1 MKKTVSAILLLFTL
15 AFAGCFD
22 IKEEIFLEKN
32 GSGTYISTIDMTQ
45 MKDMLT
51 MMKSFMPD
59 SLKEGKEDDFDN
71 LGSLDSLQ
79 NLWKDID
86 KVPGISDVKRE
97 KKDDMVFIVSF
108 RFADMKALNTAM
120 TKRNQKNDSLP
131 EPVSGDF
138 YSFSKGNFNCNDTS
152 FGGLGDAMKGLNDG
166 ASGNDSTAMAMNMLK
181 GFMGDMKYT
190 SIYHMPGKISD
201 YSNKDA
207 KLSAD
212 GKTITLEIN
221 FSNTDKKQTLENK
234 IRYK

>member
-1 MKKTVSAILLLFTL
+1 MKKTVSAVLILLSL

-32 GSGTYISTIDMTQ
+32 GSGTYVSTIDMTQ
-45 MKDMLT
+45 MKEMLN

-59 SLKEGKEDDFDN
+59 SLKEGKEDDLEG

-86 KVPGISDVKRE
+86 KVPGISNVQRE
-97 KKDDMVFIVSF
+97 KKSDMIFTVSF
-108 RFADMKALNTAM
+108 KFSDMKALNTAM

-131 EPVSGDF
+131 ATISGDF
-138 YSFSKGNFNCNDTS
+138 YSFSKGNFSCNDTS
-152 FGGLGDAMKGLNDG
+152 FGGLGDVMKGLNEG
-166 ASGNDSTAMAMNMLK
+166 AEGNDSTAMAMNMLK

-201 YSNKDA
+201 YSNKNA
-207 KLSAD
+207 TLSPD
-212 GKTITLEIN
+212 GRTITLEIN
-221 FSNTDKKQTLENK
+221 LSDSDKRQTLENK

>member
-1 MKKTVSAILLLFTL
+1 MKKTASVVLLLLSL

-22 IKEEIFLEKN
+22 IKEEIFLDKN
-32 GSGTYISTIDMTQ
+32 GSGTYVSTIDMTQ

-97 KKDDMVFIVSF
+97 KKGDMVFTVSF

-138 YSFSKGNFNCNDTS
+138 YSFSKGNFSCNDTS
-152 FGGLGDAMKGLNDG
+152 FGGLGDAMKGLNNN
-166 ASGNDSTAMAMNMLK
+166 ASGDDSTAMAMNMIK

-201 YSNKDA
+201 YSNKNA
-207 KLSAD
+207 TLSAD

-221 FSNTDKKQTLENK
+221 FSDSDKKQTLENK